1 MKVAIVGATGQT
13 GSVIVKALLESTTP
27 KFEVTAL
34 TRPSSLQK
42 REVLELAEK
51 GANILAADLTG
62 AEEELEKALAG
73 IEVVISTIYGGSVT
87 AEIPLV
93 NAAKAAGV
101 QRYVPCFFATVAP
114 PTGAL
119 RLRELKEE
127 VLNHVK
133 KIKLPYTII
142 DVGWWYQVNLPRLP
156 SGRIDYAVMET
167 SDGIAGDGNV
177 PVALTDLRD
186 IGPYTARIIS
196 DARTLNRMVFAYN
209 EVFTFNQMYDLA
221 EKVSGEKLHRKYV
234 GPSFAFASV
243 PWADLGIKVSAQDIE
258 AQVREAEAKNPS
270 PDSVEFIGLS
280 QLQYWHSCGVRGDN
294 TPENAQYLGY
304 LLAKDLYPDFTG
316 TPLETYAKEVLDGK
330 GKRVYEHLQDLPSF
344 NAAKK
349 VMH

>member
-42 REVLELAEK
+42 PQVLELAKK
-51 GANILAADLTG
+51 GVNIVAADLAG
-62 AEEELEKALAG
+62 SEEELKKVLTG
-73 IEVVISTIYGGSVT
+73 IEVVISTIYGASVT
-87 AEIPLV
+87 AEIPLI

-114 PTGAL
+114 PAGAL

-127 VLNHVK
+127 TLNHIK

-167 SDGIAGDGNV
+167 NDGIAIDGNV
-177 PVALTDLRD
+177 PVAFTDLRD

-196 DARTLNRMVFAYN
+196 DPRTLNRMVFAYN
-209 EVFTFNQMYDLA
+209 EVFTFNQVYDIA
-221 EKVSGEKLHRKYV
+221 EKVPVEEV
-234 GPSFAFASV
+234 
-243 PWADLGIKVSAQDIE
+243 E
-258 AQVREAEAKNPS
+258 AQVREWEEKNPA
-270 PDSVEFIGLS
+270 PDSVDFITLS
-280 QLQYWHSCGVRGDN
+280 QLQYWHSCCVRGDN

-304 LLAKDLYPDFTG
+304 LLAKDLYPEFAGIT
-316 TPLETYAKEVLDGK
+316 LETYAKDLLEGRGRK
-330 GKRVYEHLQDLPSF
+330 VYEHILDLPSIK
-344 NAAKK
+344 AANKG
-349 VMH
+349 VQ

>member
-42 REVLELAEK
+42 PQVLELAKK
-51 GANILAADLTG
+51 GVNIVAADLAG
-62 AEEELEKALAG
+62 SEEELKKALMG
-73 IEVVISTIYGGSVT
+73 IEVVISTIYGASVT
-87 AEIPLV
+87 AEIPLI
-93 NAAKAAGV
+93 NAAKAIGV

-127 VLNHVK
+127 TFNHIK

-167 SDGIAGDGNV
+167 TDGIAVDGNV
-177 PVALTDLRD
+177 PVAFTDLRD
-186 IGPYTARIIS
+186 VGPYTARIIS
-196 DARTLNRMVFAYN
+196 DPRTVNRMVFAYN
-209 EVFTFNQMYDLA
+209 EVLTFNQMYDIA

-234 GPSFAFASV
+234 PAEE
-243 PWADLGIKVSAQDIE
+243 IE
-258 AQVREAEAKNPS
+258 AQVREWEEKNPA
-270 PDSVEFIGLS
+270 PDSVEFITLS
-280 QLQYWHSCGVRGDN
+280 QLQYWYSCCVRGDN

-304 LLAKDLYPDFTG
+304 LLAKDLYPEFVRT
-316 TPLETYAKEVLDGK
+316 TLETYAKDVLEGRGK
-330 GKRVYEHLQDLPSF
+330 KVYEHIQDLPSIK
-344 NAAKK
+344 AANKALQ
-349 VMH
+349 

>member
-42 REVLELAEK
+42 PQVLELAEK
-51 GANILAADLTG
+51 GVNIVAADLTG
-62 AEEELEKALAG
+62 SEEELKKALTG
-73 IEVVISTIYGGSVT
+73 IEAVISTIYGASVT
-87 AEIPLV
+87 AEIPLI
-93 NAAKAAGV
+93 NAAKAIGV

-127 VLNHVK
+127 TFNHIK

-167 SDGIAGDGNV
+167 TDGIAVDGNV
-177 PVALTDLRD
+177 PVAFTDLRD
-186 IGPYTARIIS
+186 VGPYTARIIS
-196 DARTLNRMVFAYN
+196 DPRTLNRMVFAYN
-209 EVFTFNQMYDLA
+209 EVLTFNQMYDIA

-234 GPSFAFASV
+234 PAEE
-243 PWADLGIKVSAQDIE
+243 IE
-258 AQVREAEAKNPS
+258 ARVREWEEKNPA
-270 PDSVEFIGLS
+270 PDSVEFITLS
-280 QLQYWHSCGVRGDN
+280 QLQYWYSCCVRGDN

-304 LLAKDLYPDFTG
+304 LLVKDLYPEFVG
-316 TPLETYAKEVLDGK
+316 TTLETYARDVLEGRGRK
-330 GKRVYEHLQDLPSF
+330 VYEHIQDLISIK
-344 NAAKK
+344 AAKARQ
-349 VMH
+349 

>member
-42 REVLELAEK
+42 PQVLELAEK
-51 GANILAADLTG
+51 GVDIVSADLAG
-62 AEEELEKALAG
+62 SEEELEKVLTG
-73 IEVVISTIYGGSVT
+73 IEVVISTIYGASVT
-87 AEIPLV
+87 AEIPLI
-93 NAAKAAGV
+93 NAAKAVGV

-127 VLNHVK
+127 ALNHIK

-167 SDGIAGDGNV
+167 NDGIAIDGNV
-177 PVALTDLRD
+177 PVAFTDLRD
-186 IGPYTARIIS
+186 VGPYTARIIS
-196 DARTLNRMVFAYN
+196 DPRTLNRMVFAYN
-209 EVFTFNQMYDLA
+209 EVLTFNQVYDIA
-221 EKVSGEKLHRKYV
+221 EKLSGEKLHRKYV
-234 GPSFAFASV
+234 PMEEV
-243 PWADLGIKVSAQDIE
+243 E
-258 AQVREAEAKNPS
+258 AQVREWEEKNPA
-270 PDSVEFIGLS
+270 PDSVDFITLS
-280 QLQYWHSCGVRGDN
+280 QLQYWNSCCVRGDN

-304 LLAKDLYPDFTG
+304 LLAKDLYPEFAGIT
-316 TPLETYAKEVLDGK
+316 LETYAKDLLEGRGRK
-330 GKRVYEHLQDLPSF
+330 VYEHILDLPSIK
-344 NAAKK
+344 AANKG
-349 VMH
+349 VQ

>member
-13 GSVIVKALLESTTP
+13 GSVIAKALLESTTP

-42 REVLELAEK
+42 PQVLELAEK
-51 GANILAADLTG
+51 GVNIVAADLTG
-62 AEEELEKALAG
+62 SEEELKKALTG
-73 IEVVISTIYGGSVT
+73 IEAVISTIYGASVT
-87 AEIPLV
+87 AEIPLI
-93 NAAKAAGV
+93 NAAKAIGV

-127 VLNHVK
+127 TFNHIK

-167 SDGIAGDGNV
+167 TDGIAVDGNV
-177 PVALTDLRD
+177 PVAFTDLRD
-186 IGPYTARIIS
+186 VGPYTARIIS
-196 DARTLNRMVFAYN
+196 DPRTLNRMVFAYN
-209 EVFTFNQMYDLA
+209 EVLTFNQMYDIA

-234 GPSFAFASV
+234 PAEE
-243 PWADLGIKVSAQDIE
+243 IE
-258 AQVREAEAKNPS
+258 ARVREWEEKNPA
-270 PDSVEFIGLS
+270 PDSVEFITLS
-280 QLQYWHSCGVRGDN
+280 QLQYWYSCCVRGDN

-304 LLAKDLYPDFTG
+304 LLVKDLYPEFVG
-316 TPLETYAKEVLDGK
+316 TTLETYARDVLEGRGRK
-330 GKRVYEHLQDLPSF
+330 VYEHIQDLISIK
-344 NAAKK
+344 AAKARQ
-349 VMH
+349 

>member
-221 EKVSGEKLHRKYV
+221 EKVS
-234 GPSFAFASV
+234 
-243 PWADLGIKVSAQDIE
+243 AQDIE